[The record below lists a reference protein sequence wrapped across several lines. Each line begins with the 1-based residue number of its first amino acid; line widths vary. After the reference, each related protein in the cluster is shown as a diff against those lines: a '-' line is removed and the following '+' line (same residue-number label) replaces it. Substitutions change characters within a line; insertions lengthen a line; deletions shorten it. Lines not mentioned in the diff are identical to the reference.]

1 MFDAAWF
8 WQLDGRLRA
17 MGLDADAQTFDEI
30 RANLMHRH
38 VCPPDEFAMHAAY
51 VILAG
56 GFSQKTAKRMH
67 ALICAALARGA
78 DAAGLFDIFHNKNK
92 TSAIYKIW
100 TDRARLCGDY
110 YACGTTDARVAYLE
124 KLPHIGRITAH
135 HLARNLGEDVV
146 KYDIWIQRL
155 GALYARNPA
164 LYQKISNTKLDADVR
179 RACDDMFDAMCR
191 ATGLPRGYI
200 AVVLW
205 KAAQQKLISMD
216 V

>member
-17 MGLDADAQTFDEI
+17 MELDADAQTFDEI

-38 VCPPDEFAMHAAY
+38 VCTPDEFATHAAY

-78 DAAGLFDIFHNKNK
+78 DAADLFDIFHNKNK

-155 GALYARNPA
+155 GALYAGNPA
-164 LYQKISNTKLDADVR
+164 LYQKISNTKLDGDVR
-179 RACDDMFDAMCR
+179 RACDNMFDAMCR

-200 AVVLW
+200 DVVLW

>member
-38 VCPPDEFAMHAAY
+38 VCTPDEFATHAAY

-78 DAAGLFDIFHNKNK
+78 DADGLFDIFHNKNK

-100 TDRARLCGDY
+100 TDRVRLCGDY
-110 YACGTTDARVAYLE
+110 YACGTTDARVAYLG

-164 LYQKISNTKLDADVR
+164 LYKKISNTKLDADVR

-200 AVVLW
+200 DVVLW
-205 KAAQQKLISMD
+205 KAAQQKLISVD
-216 V
+216 A